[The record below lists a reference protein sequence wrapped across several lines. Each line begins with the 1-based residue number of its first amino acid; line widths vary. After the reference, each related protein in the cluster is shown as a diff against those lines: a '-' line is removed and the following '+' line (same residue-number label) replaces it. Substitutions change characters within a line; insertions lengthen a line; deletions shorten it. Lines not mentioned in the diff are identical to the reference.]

1 MINNWIPIAIVS
13 LGIIVYTVGAL
24 VYGLIPTAKCE
35 ELFEEAFYRATG
47 YRIQETAYDCGMV
60 FYHGQLNWILFAA
73 LGIFTVVASVA
84 AGIIITVALRTTR
97 KLKTIS
103 AESQAM
109 ANQQKKIFTLLI
121 FQVKPLPETWI

>member
-1 MINNWIPIAIVS
+1 M
-13 LGIIVYTVGAL
+13 YTVGAL
-24 VYGLIPTAKCE
+24 VYAIIPTAKCE
-35 ELFEEAFYRATG
+35 ELFEEAFYQATR

-73 LGIFTVVASVA
+73 LGSFTVVASVA